1 MPELIYDIKFKIHSP
16 ETNVNPKKLTKEIQ
30 ELQGEFNNLD
40 DSNKNLSK
48 GLATSNQALFSFSDL
63 VQDSAQFSQGFS
75 QGMRAI
81 GNNVG
86 FTAELIGNL
95 NRRVTDHNESLTK
108 AEIAQGKSKTT
119 IGELGRSFKGTGG
132 IILSLNVAVLASQF
146 AFEALDKKLKK
157 LTDTGRAQ
165 ADAFAEIA
173 KAFADFDTGA
183 PDPFGLRARQIE
195 IELLTEQLGDF
206 ESETKFFKESLDE
219 LPASLLLNTK
229 AFRGFSEIFPIIGT
243 SLVLVENGLK
253 NLLPKAFTK
262 LTASSDKAAAD
273 LVILGENLS
282 QTKKNLDAATFAQD
296 AFQKKL
302 DSSESGLKGF
312 VELTRELE
320 KVLLQDALGIQ
331 LTASSL
337 ESLSEATQE
346 QIDLVIK
353 RGIQTPEEIFT
364 ANQLISLQKQLKEAI
379 DKTNESRTKEIQQL
393 TKTFKTANDR
403 RKSINENIFLLD
415 FELQAI
421 EATDKRAKIQA
432 EAELERQEVITEA
445 RRRASEAKQEFID
458 QGIDKDKAAALAGG
472 EIEAIDKETRLK
484 LQIISAEESLKLQKL
499 TDEENKQQESNALK
513 DRQQARDDA
522 NAQLRA
528 TEAELRAELLS
539 IKGAA
544 NEKDKRDEIAA
555 LAFNAKIKAI
565 SLDETLSAI
574 ETESA
579 IIVAASEFNI
589 QIAKNEADEIA
600 RIEEEKQDR
609 LAQIRD
615 EANAKLRVKQ
625 AMSNLKLL
633 ELEDVFGEKLIDI
646 FGDRADLQEKNDVA
660 ITDLQDKLAN
670 IRADNALSTEEKRL
684 AIAKAGLEASTDIIN
699 NEQEAAKN
707 AAKNL
712 EDTIDIAGKA
722 ANAFLSLSSQK
733 IDSDIQEAKAR
744 GASAKEIEKL
754 EKKKFELNKK
764 AQLGNAII
772 NTAANVI
779 EAKPPS
785 PKSIAAAAIGA
796 IQIATILR
804 TKFGGGAPSSSG
816 GASSTRSAEQES
828 AGFTQSVSFLNTAQG
843 SEAPSR
849 RLPDFVPSSPI
860 TNQAAPTVDVNID
873 RAGLAIAVNRGQQD
887 LVNKST
893 SL

>member
-16 ETNVNPKKLTKEIQ
+16 ETNVNPKKLTKEIK
-30 ELQGEFNNLD
+30 ELQGEFDNLD

-132 IILSLNVAVLASQF
+132 IILGLNIAVLASQF
-146 AFEALDKKLKK
+146 AFQALDKQLKK

-206 ESETKFFKESLDE
+206 ESETKLFRESLDD
-219 LPASLLLNTK
+219 LPPSLLLNTK

-273 LVILGENLS
+273 LVTLAENLS
-282 QTKKNLDAATFAQD
+282 QTKKNLDAATFAQK
-296 AFQKKL
+296 AFQERL
-302 DSSESGLKGF
+302 DSSQSGLKGF
-312 VELTRELE
+312 VELTGELE

-364 ANQLISLQKQLKEAI
+364 ANQLILLQKQLKEAI

-393 TKTFKTANDR
+393 TKTFKAANDR

-421 EATDKRAKIQA
+421 EETDKRAKIQA

-499 TDEENKQQESNALK
+499 TDEESKEQESNALK

-646 FGDRADLQEKNDVA
+646 FGDRADLQEKNEVA

-754 EKKKFELNKK
+754 ERKKFELNKK

-816 GASSTRSAEQES
+816 GASSTRSAERES
-828 AGFTQSVSFLNTAQG
+828 AGFTQSVSFLNNAQG
-843 SEAPSR
+843 SETPSR

-887 LVNKST
+887 LLNNST
-893 SL
+893 SI

>member
-887 LVNKST
+887 LLNNST
-893 SL
+893 SI

>member
-132 IILSLNVAVLASQF
+132 IILGLNIAVLASQF
-146 AFEALDKKLKK
+146 AFQALDKQLKK

-887 LVNKST
+887 LLNNST
-893 SL
+893 SI

>member
-16 ETNVNPKKLTKEIQ
+16 ETNVNPKKLTKEIK
-30 ELQGEFNNLD
+30 ELQGEFDNLD

-119 IGELGRSFKGTGG
+119 IGELGRSFLGTGG
-132 IILSLNVAVLASQF
+132 IILGLNAVVLASQF
-146 AFEALDKKLKK
+146 AFQALDKQLKK

-206 ESETKFFKESLDE
+206 ESETKLFRESLDD
-219 LPASLLLNTK
+219 LPPSLLLNTK

-273 LVILGENLS
+273 LVTLAENLS
-282 QTKKNLDAATFAQD
+282 QTKKNLDAATFAQK
-296 AFQKKL
+296 AFQERL
-302 DSSESGLKGF
+302 DSSQSGLKGF
-312 VELTRELE
+312 VELTGELE

-364 ANQLISLQKQLKEAI
+364 ANQLILLQKQLKEAI

-393 TKTFKTANDR
+393 TKTFKAANDR

-421 EATDKRAKIQA
+421 EETDKRAKIQA

-499 TDEENKQQESNALK
+499 TDEESKEQESNALK

-646 FGDRADLQEKNDVA
+646 FGDRADLQEKNEVA

-754 EKKKFELNKK
+754 ERKKFELNKK

-816 GASSTRSAEQES
+816 GASSTRSAERES
-828 AGFTQSVSFLNTAQG
+828 AGFTQSVSFLNNAQG
-843 SEAPSR
+843 SETPSR

-887 LVNKST
+887 LLNNST
-893 SL
+893 SI